1 MMMNLS
7 KRHILSLVGGIAI
20 LGVASSTMAQADAH
34 APKGKTPAA
43 SQPEKEHKKDKTAD
57 TTAQQGNKVV
67 NIGQAAPAFELKDT
81 DGKTVKLSDFKGKIV
96 VIEWFNPQCPY
107 VVKHH
112 EKNSTMTDTYNKFKD
127 KGVVWL
133 AINSGAAGK
142 EGAGH
147 EKSAKAKADWKIPFP
162 VLLDESGKTGKAYGS
177 KNTPGMFVI
186 DAAGNL
192 AYMGAID
199 NNDNPNEAGKIN
211 YVDQALTQ
219 LGAKETVS
227 TPVTKPY
234 GCNIKY
240 GGS

>member
-20 LGVASSTMAQADAH
+20 LGVASTSMAQADAH
-34 APKGKTPAA
+34 APKGTTPAA
-43 SQPEKEHKKDKTAD
+43 AQPEHKKDHDKKD
-57 TTAQQGNKVV
+57 EKGAQQGNKVV
-67 NIGQAAPAFELKDT
+67 TIGQAAPAIELKDT
-81 DGKTVKLSDFKGKIV
+81 DGKTVTLADFKGKIV
-96 VIEWFNPQCPY
+96 VLEWFNPQCPY

-112 EKNSTMTDTYNKFKD
+112 EKNSTMVDTYTKFKD

-133 AINSGAAGK
+133 AINSGAPGK
-142 EGAGH
+142 EGAGL
-147 EKSAKAKADWKIPFP
+147 EKSAAAKKDWKIPFP
-162 VLLDESGKTGKAYGS
+162 ILIDESGKVGKAYGS

-199 NNDNPNEAGKIN
+199 NDDSMKAGTIN
-211 YVDQALTQ
+211 YVAQAVTQ
-219 LGAKETVS
+219 LLAKETVS
-227 TPVTKPY
+227 TPVTKAY
-234 GCNIKY
+234 GCGVKY